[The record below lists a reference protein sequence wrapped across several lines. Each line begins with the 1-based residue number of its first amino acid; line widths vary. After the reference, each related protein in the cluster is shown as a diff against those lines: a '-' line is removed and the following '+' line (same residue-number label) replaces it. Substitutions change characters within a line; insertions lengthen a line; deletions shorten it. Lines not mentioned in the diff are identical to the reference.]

1 MEGFVAQKLNAFET
15 GKISRR
21 TLIETLTLAA
31 TTVGATDAA
40 KAQNP
45 DPTLKA
51 QLINHFSY
59 TCPNYR
65 EAADWY
71 SKILNLDQIGA
82 TDRDVVLPFGKK
94 DEQPYGVTS
103 KDVPLTHLIIR
114 TRDAN
119 AAPAAGGD
127 RPRPAPQAVIEH
139 ICFTVAGFDRDRA
152 TATLSALGV
161 KNVRPLNSNSVHMDD
176 PFGYDV
182 QLSGLDETAFT
193 SGG

>member
-1 MEGFVAQKLNAFET
+1 MEGFVAQKLNDFET

-31 TTVGATDAA
+31 TTACAADAA
-40 KAQNP
+40 TAQSS
-45 DPTLKA
+45 DVTLKA
-51 QLINHFSY
+51 QLINHLSY
-59 TCPNYR
+59 TCPNFL

-71 SKILNLDQIGA
+71 SKILNLDQVGA
-82 TDRDVVLPFGKK
+82 TDRNVVLPFGKK
-94 DEQPYGVTS
+94 GEQPYGVTA
-103 KDVPLTHLIIR
+103 KDVPLTHLVIR
-114 TRDAN
+114 SREVDG
-119 AAPAAGGD
+119 PRRSGD
-127 RPRPAPQAVIEH
+127 QPRPAPQAVVDH
-139 ICFTVAGFDRDRA
+139 IAFTVAGFDRDRA
-152 TATLSALGV
+152 TATLNALGV